1 MARDYYEVLELDK
14 GASKEEV
21 EKAYRKLALKYH
33 PDRNKDDPKA
43 GEKFTEIT
51 QAYEVLSDDTRREQ
65 YDQYGFAADEDGNGM
80 HQYQM
85 HHMDLNDALNM
96 FMHSFG
102 GGFGSIFGNGDD
114 GMFSR
119 RRPIAGDDR
128 SLHIAITLEEAFS
141 GVEKE
146 IESGRLARCSD
157 CKGSGSEDGKPPVE
171 CPDCGG
177 AGQRRM
183 VRRLGP
189 VQYVTTTACNRC
201 GGEGS
206 IIKDKCR
213 KCRGAMK
220 VRESVRKSI
229 TIPAGVEAGNRL
241 RIADLGDA
249 GLKGGPSGDLYLI
262 IDVKDHRFYERY
274 GDDIKC
280 EITITYPQA
289 VLGTKVGVDTLHGPV
304 ELKVPSGTTSHTV
317 LRLKGRGMP
326 HLRNPHRFGHQ
337 FVKVKID
344 VPKGPSMKE
353 RSLLKKLRDVQG
365 ENRKFK
371 A

>member
-1 MARDYYEVLELDK
+1 MARDYYEVLELEK
-14 GASKEEV
+14 NASQEEI

-43 GEKFTEIT
+43 AEKFTEIT
-51 QAYEVLSDDTRREQ
+51 QAYEVLSDENKRQQ
-65 YDQYGFAADEDGNGM
+65 YDQYGFTEDDEGGGM

-85 HHMDLNDALNM
+85 HNMDLNDALNM
-96 FMHSFG
+96 FMRSFG

-119 RRPIAGDDR
+119 RRSVAGDDR
-128 SLHIAITLEEAFS
+128 VLHVTITLEEAYS
-141 GVEKE
+141 GVERE
-146 IESGRLARCSD
+146 IEVGRLTRCPE
-157 CKGSGSEDGKPPVE
+157 CKGSGSEGGKAPVE

-189 VQYVTTTACNRC
+189 VQYVTTTTCSRC

-206 IIKDKCR
+206 IIEDRCR
-213 KCRGAMK
+213 KCRGAK
-220 VRESVRKSI
+220 RVRETVRKSI
-229 TIPAGVEAGNRL
+229 TIPAGVEPGNRL
-241 RIADLGDA
+241 RISDLGDD
-249 GLKGGPSGDLYLI
+249 GLRGGPSGDLYLI
-262 IDVKDHRFYERY
+262 IDVKDHRFYDRS

-289 VLGTKVGVDTLHGPV
+289 VLGTKAVVDTLHGPV
-304 ELKVPSGTTSHTV
+304 ELKIPSGTTSNTV
-317 LRLKGRGMP
+317 LRLKGKGMP
-326 HLRNPHRFGHQ
+326 LLRNPHRFGHQ

-344 VPKGPSMKE
+344 VPKKPSMTE

-365 ENRKFK
+365 ENRKFN